1 MADTYWRECPLDPSH
16 LGGRHSNEH
25 VCLPC
30 GNDYLVPVVG
40 ALLIEDVEAAAHRAR
55 IELQINL
62 IGEQEGSE
70 SLGESF
76 EMVLLKLGWEGM
88 LIRLLRAAAGERE
101 R

>member
-1 MADTYWRECPLDPSH
+1 MADTPALWAEC
-16 LGGRHSNEH
+16 EH
-25 VCLPC
+25 GEGSDFLHYGDRNVRQ
-30 GNDYLVPVVG
+30 VPAG
-40 ALLIEDVEAAAHRAR
+40 ALLIEDVEAAAHKAR

-76 EMVLLKLGWEGM
+76 EMVLLKLGWERM
-88 LIRLLRAAAGERE
+88 LIRLLRAAAGEGE